1 LIDFYNQIALTNTLY
16 CNGDNLDG
24 EATADMGGVKI
35 MLQLAKEIDGFDYDK
50 FFRAFALVWAGQ
62 PFGMDYV
69 EYRASDS
76 HPFNYLRT
84 NVTLAQFDEFIE
96 TYDIKPGDG
105 MYVAPEQ
112 RINIW

>member
-1 LIDFYNQIALTNTLY
+1 
-16 CNGDNLDG
+16 
-24 EATADMGGVKI
+24 MGGVKI
-35 MLQLAKEIDGFDYDK
+35 MLELAKKVENFDYDK
-50 FFRAFALVWAGQ
+50 FFKTYALVWARQ
-62 PFGMDYV
+62 PFGADYI
-69 EYRASDS
+69 EARASDS

-84 NVTLAQFDEFIE
+84 NVTLSQFDEFIE